1 MTREALQEQNK
12 QLLQELKEAR
22 AQIQRLQQMV
32 EKLNDATE
40 EAYLKSSYY
49 EADQAC
55 MRYLKNQVETLKSQ
69 LSNSQEKNRKANEEI
84 KLLNLERDSA
94 IENMAYA
101 QDIRSDAYKDSW
113 HYKTLTHELEVAHS
127 DCRRLKFAN
136 KQLQE
141 SNEVL
146 QQKVEDLKYSVEE
159 RHKETIEAYKSMS
172 EMRDKH
178 EKELSK
184 SQRKIWKLEDENKK
198 FQERSENLKN
208 PFRAGRKKND
218 DKQKEKYKMFSHL
231 VRAGISMENIM
242 ETMQISRSTYFR
254 FLKRHKEDCMNNSSK

>member
-32 EKLNDATE
+32 EKLNDATD

-94 IENMAYA
+94 IENMAYTQDEAHKDLIHHKMLGYELKAA
-101 QDIRSDAYKDSW
+101 Q
-113 HYKTLTHELEVAHS
+113 S
-127 DCRRLKFAN
+127 DCRRLKLAN

-141 SNEVL
+141 DKEAL
-146 QQKVEDLKYSVEE
+146 QQKVEDLEHSVEE
-159 RHKETIEAYKSMS
+159 RHKETMEAYKSMS
-172 EMRDKH
+172 EMLDKH

-184 SQRKIWKLEDENKK
+184 SQRKIWKLEDDNKNL
-198 FQERSENLKN
+198 QERSKNLKN
-208 PFRAGRKKND
+208 PRGAGRKKND
-218 DKQKEKYKMFSHL
+218 DKQKKKYKMFSDL
-231 VRAGISMENIM
+231 IRTGISMENIM

-254 FLKRHKEDCMNNSSK
+254 FLKRYKEDCMNNSSK

>member
-12 QLLQELKEAR
+12 QLLQELKKAR

-32 EKLNDATE
+32 EKLNDATD

-84 KLLNLERDSA
+84 RLLNLERDTA
-94 IENMAYA
+94 VENMAYT
-101 QDIRSDAYKDSW
+101 QDEAHKDLIHHKMLAY
-113 HYKTLTHELEVAHS
+113 ELEAAHS

-141 SNEVL
+141 DNEVL
-146 QQKVEDLKYSVEE
+146 QQKVEDLEHSAE
-159 RHKETIEAYKSMS
+159 
-172 EMRDKH
+172 
-178 EKELSK
+178 
-184 SQRKIWKLEDENKK
+184 
-198 FQERSENLKN
+198 
-208 PFRAGRKKND
+208 AGRKKND
-218 DKQKEKYKMFSHL
+218 DKQKKKYKMFSDL
-231 VRAGISMENIM
+231 IREGISMENIM
-242 ETMQISRSTYFR
+242 EIMQISRSTYFR
-254 FLKRHKEDCMNNSSK
+254 FLKRYKEDCMNNSSK

>member
-12 QLLQELKEAR
+12 QLLQELKKAR

-32 EKLNDATE
+32 EKLNDATD

-69 LSNSQEKNRKANEEI
+69 LSNSQERNQKANEEI

-94 IENMAYA
+94 IENMAYTQDEAHKDLIHHKGYELKAA
-101 QDIRSDAYKDSW
+101 Q
-113 HYKTLTHELEVAHS
+113 S
-127 DCRRLKFAN
+127 DCRRLKLAN

-141 SNEVL
+141 DKEAL
-146 QQKVEDLKYSVEE
+146 QQKVEDLEHSVEE
-159 RHKETIEAYKSMS
+159 RHKETMEAYKSMS
-172 EMRDKH
+172 EMLDKH

-208 PFRAGRKKND
+208 PRGAGRKKND
-218 DKQKEKYKMFSHL
+218 DKQKKKYKMFSDL
-231 VRAGISMENIM
+231 VRTGISMENIM

-254 FLKRHKEDCMNNSSK
+254 FLKRYKEDCMNNSSK

>member
-1 MTREALQEQNK
+1 MEKEILKEQNERLAK
-12 QLLQELKEAR
+12 ELKEAR
-22 AQIQRLQQMV
+22 AQIQQLQQEV
-32 EKLNDATE
+32 A
-40 EAYLKSSYY
+40 
-49 EADQAC
+49 
-55 MRYLKNQVETLKSQ
+55 
-69 LSNSQEKNRKANEEI
+69 KANEEI
-84 KLLNLERDSA
+84 RLLNLERDVA

-208 PFRAGRKKND
+208 PFGAGRKKND
-218 DKQKEKYKMFSHL
+218 DKQKEKYKMFSDL
-231 VRAGISMENIM
+231 VRAEISMENIM

-254 FLKRHKEDCMNNSSK
+254 FLKVYKEDQKSEK

>member
-12 QLLQELKEAR
+12 QLLQELKKAR

-32 EKLNDATE
+32 EKLNDATD

-84 KLLNLERDSA
+84 KLLNLERDTA
-94 IENMAYA
+94 VENMAYTQDEAHKDLIHHKMLGYELKAA
-101 QDIRSDAYKDSW
+101 Q
-113 HYKTLTHELEVAHS
+113 S
-127 DCRRLKFAN
+127 DCRRLKLAN

-141 SNEVL
+141 INEVL
-146 QQKVEDLKYSVEE
+146 QQKVEDLEHSVEE
-159 RHKETIEAYKSMS
+159 RHKETTEAYKSMS
-172 EMRDKH
+172 EMLDKH

-184 SQRKIWKLEDENKK
+184 SQRKIWKLEDDNKNL
-198 FQERSENLKN
+198 QERSKNLKN
-208 PFRAGRKKND
+208 PRGAGRKKND
-218 DKQKEKYKMFSHL
+218 DKQKKKYKMFSDL
-231 VRAGISMENIM
+231 IRTGISMENIM

-254 FLKRHKEDCMNNSSK
+254 FLKRYKEDYMNNSNK

>member
-12 QLLQELKEAR
+12 QLLQELKKAR

-32 EKLNDATE
+32 EKLNDATD

-84 KLLNLERDSA
+84 RLLNLERDSA

-141 SNEVL
+141 DNEVL
-146 QQKVEDLKYSVEE
+146 QQKIKDLEHSVED
-159 RHKETIEAYKSMS
+159 RHKETTEAYKSMS
-172 EMRDKH
+172 EMLDKY

-184 SQRKIWKLEDENKK
+184 SQRKIWKLEDENKNL
-198 FQERSENLKN
+198 QERSKNLKN
-208 PFRAGRKKND
+208 PRGAGRKKND
-218 DKQKEKYKMFSHL
+218 DKQKKKYKMFSNL
-231 VRAGISMENIM
+231 IRTGISMENIM

-254 FLKRHKEDCMNNSSK
+254 FLKRYKEDYMNNSNK

>member
-12 QLLQELKEAR
+12 QLLQELKKAR

-32 EKLNDATE
+32 EKLNDATD

-84 KLLNLERDSA
+84 RLLNLERDTA
-94 IENMAYA
+94 VENMAYT
-101 QDIRSDAYKDSW
+101 QDEAHKDLIHHKMLAY
-113 HYKTLTHELEVAHS
+113 ELEAAHS

-141 SNEVL
+141 DNEVL

-198 FQERSENLKN
+198 LQERSKNLKN
-208 PFRAGRKKND
+208 PRGAGRKKND
-218 DKQKEKYKMFSHL
+218 KTYMKRYVEFCDLARKGM
-231 VRAGISMENIM
+231 SMTEIM

-254 FLKRHKEDCMNNSSK
+254 FLKRYKEDCMNNSNK